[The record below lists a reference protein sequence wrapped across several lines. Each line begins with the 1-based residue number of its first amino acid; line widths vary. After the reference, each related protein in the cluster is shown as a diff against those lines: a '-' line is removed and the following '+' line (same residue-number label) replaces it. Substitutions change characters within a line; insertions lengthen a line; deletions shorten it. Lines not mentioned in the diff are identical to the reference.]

1 MKLCYL
7 MPYWNGN
14 FELIYNDGSEIPANL
29 LPYVD
34 EVEVLEAFI
43 DIEKATLIVRLD
55 I

>member
-14 FELIYNDGSEIPANL
+14 FELIFNDGSEIPVDM
-29 LPYVD
+29 LPYID
-34 EVEVLEAFI
+34 EAEVIEAFVNLT
-43 DIEKATLIVRLD
+43 EETLVVRLN